1 MFLFFLILLISFQA
15 LAQTSD
21 YSYSPDLS
29 VSVSGFSD
37 SLSGSGGAEVSLRI
51 QPHPY
56 ISGSL
61 AAVLY
66 ENDNYNDNTGVFG
79 GYSASLF
86 LSPDWLVQPYVGVG
100 IFSGDREVCRE
111 YNDRIYDECSE
122 HYIFA
127 VYPEVG
133 IRLRILSTEVGFF
146 TRRYFDSDDR
156 YPYIDMVGVNI
167 GYRFDVGAVRPNFY

>member
-1 MFLFFLILLISFQA
+1 MSSQA
-15 LAQTSD
+15 LAQSSD
-21 YSYSPDLS
+21 YFYSTDFS
-29 VSVSGFSD
+29 VGVSGFSD
-37 SLSGSGGAEVSLRI
+37 SLSGSGGAEMSLRI

-56 ISGSL
+56 ISASL

-86 LSPDWLVQPYVGVG
+86 LSPDWLVQPYIGVG
-100 IFSGDREVCRE
+100 LFSGDREVCRG
-111 YNDRIYDECSE
+111 YNDRRYDECSE

-127 VYPEVG
+127 VYPEAG
-133 IRLRILSTEVGFF
+133 IRVRILSTEIGLF

-156 YPYIDMVGVNI
+156 YPYVDMVGVNI
-167 GYRFDVGAVRPNFY
+167 GYRLDFGSVQPNFY

>member
-1 MFLFFLILLISFQA
+1 MFLVFLILLVSSQA
-15 LAQTSD
+15 LAQSND
-21 YSYSPDLS
+21 YSSSLS
-29 VSVSGFSD
+29 VSVAGFSD
-37 SLSGSGGAEVSLRI
+37 TLSRSGGAEIALRI

-66 ENDNYNDNTGVFG
+66 ENDEYNDGTGVFG

-86 LSPDWLVQPYVGVG
+86 LSPDWPVQPYIGVGV
-100 IFSGDREVCRE
+100 FSGDREVCRE
-111 YNDRIYDECSE
+111 YNGRRYGECEE

-127 VYPEVG
+127 AYPEVG
-133 IRLRILSTEVGFF
+133 IRLRAWSTEIGAF

-167 GYRFDVGAVRPNFY
+167 GYRFDWDLTKSNFY